1 MHLRFEHSSFKLNEL
16 WICLDHLSLCI
27 PYLLYP
33 PSLQL
38 FVDHY
43 HKINQFFQDLGQKC
57 HFPKIFLTCKKA
69 PEFSQTFPNI
79 WRLYQPCITRIFH
92 IDKTLEAEWM
102 LKTSHSL
109 TTKQKNWRISSTNN
123 RTSFLFFYCK
133 VLKTDSSCDKSV
145 SGEGIAFMFG
155 VSTLQPFA
163 FMNSSCI
170 VPFLHQI
177 LVTNCH
183 SSFTVTLVYL

>member
-1 MHLRFEHSSFKLNEL
+1 MHLRFEHSSFTLNKL

-57 HFPKIFLTCKKA
+57 HFPKKFPNLQKG
-69 PEFSQTFPNI
+69 PRVFPNI
-79 WRLYQPCITRIFH
+79 WRLYEPCIIRIFH

-109 TTKQKNWRISSTNN
+109 TTKQKNWSISSTNN
-123 RTSFLFFYCK
+123 CTSFLLFCCK
-133 VLKTDSSCDKSV
+133 LLKSDRSSNKSI
-145 SGEGIAFMFG
+145 SGERTAFIFG
-155 VSTLQPFA
+155 VSTLQLFA
-163 FMNSSCI
+163 FMEQLMFCPFSS
-170 VPFLHQI
+170 PNTSH
-177 LVTNCH
+177 
-183 SSFTVTLVYL
+183 